1 MYRPLGKNV
10 IVSVID
16 GGKETESGIILQTSI
31 EPDRGLVKA
40 IGNEVTQVSVGDQVF
55 MDWNKTIK
63 LEDEELWLISE
74 DNIVWVYEDV

>member
-16 GGKETESGIILQTSI
+16 GGKETESGIILHTSI
-31 EPDRGLVKA
+31 EPDRGLVVA
-40 IGNEVTQVSVGDQVF
+40 VGNEVTQLSVGDQVF

-63 LEDEELWLISE
+63 LENEELWLISE